1 MKIFSINKLI
11 PFSHAFFCCESIS
24 RGLFMD
30 FMKLYNEWLESAT
43 EDADLIAELES
54 IKGNEEEIHERFYK
68 ALTFGTA
75 GLRGVIGAGTNR
87 MNIYVVRQAT
97 QGLANYIIQ
106 KYGKGSVAISH
117 DSRIKADLFMLEA
130 ARVLAGN
137 GIKVYITSELQPT
150 PVLSYLVRYFKCQAG
165 IMVTASHNP
174 AKYNG
179 YKAYGEDGCQM
190 TDVAAGIVY
199 DEICKLDMFKDVKI
213 ADLDEAVKSGLIEY
227 VSDDVYDS
235 YLEKVMEQQ
244 VNPGVCEGAG
254 LKVVYTPLNGT
265 GNKLVRKVLKKIG
278 VEEITVVPEQELPD
292 GNFTTCPYPN
302 PEIKEALQKGIELC
316 EKVQPDLL
324 LATDPDADR
333 VGIAVKDYDGSYRL
347 ISGNEDGIM
356 LTDYI
361 LSSRKANG
369 TLPEKPVLVKTIVTT
384 KLINKLCEKYGCE
397 LKNVLTGFKY
407 IGEVILNLEK
417 KGEEDRYVFGF
428 EESYGYLAGT
438 YVRDKDAV
446 VASMLV
452 CEMAAFYK
460 KHGKSLAQVIDSL
473 YEEYGYYLNHTS
485 AFEFD
490 GAAGMEKMNNIMAE
504 IRENIPTEIDGKKV
518 VKVSDYLLKYELDTV
533 TGEKTA
539 IDLPTSNVI
548 SFGLEGDNGVIIRPS
563 GTEPKIKAYITA
575 VGKDFNDAESIKDS
589 LVDAS
594 KKLLGIE

>member
-1 MKIFSINKLI
+1 
-11 PFSHAFFCCESIS
+11 
-24 RGLFMD
+24 MD
-30 FMKLYNEWLESAT
+30 FMKLYNEWLENAV

-54 IKGNEEEIHERFYK
+54 IKDNEEEIHERFYK
-68 ALTFGTA
+68 SLTFGTA
-75 GLRGVIGAGTNR
+75 GLRGVLGAGTNR

-97 QGLANYIIQ
+97 QGLANYILQ
-106 KYGKGSVAISH
+106 KYGKGAVAISH

-179 YKAYGEDGCQM
+179 YKAYGDDGCQM

-199 DEICKLDMFKDVKI
+199 DEICKLDMFKDVKV
-213 ADLDEAVKSGLIEY
+213 ADFDEALKSGLIEY
-227 VSDDVYDS
+227 VCEDVYDT

-244 VNPGVCEGAG
+244 VNPGICKGAD
-254 LKVVYTPLNGT
+254 LKVVYTPLNGA
-265 GNKLVRKVLKKIG
+265 GNKLVRKVLNKIG

-407 IGEVILNLEK
+407 IGEIILNLEK
-417 KGEEDRYVFGF
+417 TGEENRYVFGF

-452 CEMAAFYK
+452 CEMAAYFK
-460 KHGKSLAQVIDSL
+460 KQGKSLAQVIDSL
-473 YEEYGYYLNHTS
+473 YEEFGYYLNHTS
-485 AFEFD
+485 AFEFE

-504 IRENIPTEIDGKKV
+504 IRENLPTEIDGRKV
-518 VKVSDYLLKYELDTV
+518 VKVSDYLLKYELDTA
-533 TGEKTA
+533 TGTKTA

-548 SFGLEGDNGVIIRPS
+548 SFALEGDNEVIIRPS
-563 GTEPKIKAYITA
+563 GTEPKIKTYITA
-575 VGKDFNDAESIKDS
+575 VGKNFDEAESIKDS
-589 LVDAS
+589 LVEAS
-594 KKLLGIE
+594 KKLLGID